1 MLITQKYGHKIMKII
16 KLIVSNK
23 LLLIIFLVTLVTFF
37 IGRPQGKD
45 IDWQTIRSLCC
56 LW

>member
-16 KLIVSNK
+16 KLIVSDK

-37 IGRPQGKD
+37 VGRPQGKD
-45 IDWQTIRSLCC
+45 IDWQTIRSLC
-56 LW
+56 